1 MSEAAHR
8 TLAGVAERLRN
19 LPGEQRQALFKLLR
33 QKGVD
38 VARLPIQ
45 PALDGE
51 PRPLSYAQ
59 QRQWVLW
66 QLDPQSSAYHIPTAL
81 RLRGPL
87 DVEALGRSFASLV
100 ERHAVFRTRFV
111 EEGDGPRQ
119 VIDPPGPFALP
130 IEPLA
135 DDPARLHAR
144 LDEIARQPFD
154 LAREAPLRVRLF
166 RLGDDHHVLA
176 LTLHHI
182 VSDGW
187 SSAILVDELLQ
198 GYRAWHAGQPPC
210 LPALPIQYADY
221 AAWQRQWLESGEE
234 DRQLAYWTAQ
244 LGEEQPVLRLPVRRP
259 RPDEA
264 GQPAARVELPLDP
277 ALGERLRRFA
287 RDREA
292 TPFMVLL
299 ASFQALLHRY
309 SGQAD
314 IRVGVP
320 VANRTRAET
329 EGLIG
334 FFVNTQVLKAT
345 FAPGQTFLDLLRQV
359 RDTALAAQAHQ
370 DLPFERLVERLHP
383 ERSLDHTPLFQVLFN
398 HQSAAADAGTAELA
412 GLRIEPL
419 DPGAQPA
426 QFDLTLSTHDRPDG
440 FHAVLIHDP
449 ARFAPGR
456 VEALGRHWLALLE
469 AALDAPGRPLE
480 ALPMLT
486 AGERRRLSGWN
497 ATGRDYPDTPFV
509 QRLFE
514 RQVRATPEAPA
525 LRFAGRESSYDQ
537 LNRQANRL
545 AHRLMA
551 RGVGPDA
558 LVGVAM
564 ERSVDLVVSLL
575 AVLKAGGAYVPLDP
589 DYPAERL
596 AYLLDDSGVGLLL
609 TQHALRERLP
619 SNAGVECLCMDEGHD
634 EPAIEHDP
642 APRLH
647 PGHLAYVLYT
657 SGSTGRPKGAGNSH
671 GALYNRLAWMQ
682 QAYGLDAHDRV
693 LQKTPFSFDVSVWEF
708 FWPLMTGACLVV
720 ADPGEHRDPA
730 RLIATIRR
738 EGVTTL
744 HFVPSMLQAFLHEE
758 AVATCTGLRRIVC
771 SGEALPVEAQAR
783 VFERLPDAALYNLY
797 GPTEAAI
804 DVTHWTCRDDGGDA
818 VPIGHPIANL
828 RTHVLDAGLSP
839 VPVGCSGEL
848 YLGGVGLARGYHR
861 RPGLTAE
868 RFVPDP
874 FQPGE
879 RLYRTGDLARHRDD
893 GALEYL
899 GRLDHQVKLRGQRI
913 ELGEIEARLREAPGV
928 REAAVLA
935 LPADTPTYL
944 VAYLVLDAG
953 DPAARLEAARRHLR
967 ERLPEHMLPTRW
979 ETLEHM
985 PLSPN
990 GKLDRKA
997 LPAPAAI
1004 ATGAT
1009 GTAPETPM
1017 EQTLAAIWQEVLG
1030 LERVAADANFF
1041 GLGGDSIIAIQVVS
1055 RARRQGIHLAP
1066 RDLFE
1071 HQTVQALARVA
1082 RHGDV
1087 VAAEQGPVQGDSAL
1101 TPIQHAFFASEIPA
1115 RQHWNQALLL
1125 RPRQPLDAGALELA
1139 LDALYRHHDALRLRF
1154 QHGPEGWRA
1163 RHAGPEAGGLLW
1175 RRDAADAAAL
1185 EALCEEA
1192 QRSLDLGEG
1201 PLLRALLATLP
1212 DGQQRLLLVFHHLV
1226 VDGVSW
1232 RILLEDLQGAYRA
1245 ALDGQPIALPA
1256 KTSAFRDWAARLAA
1270 FAHEDATRAELA
1282 YWEDLHRGAGAEL
1295 PRDRVGGRAC
1305 RSVGRTVHT
1314 RLDRV
1319 VTRQLLQDAPAAYRT
1334 RVNDLL
1340 LAALATTLGRWTGA
1354 PATLVR
1360 LEGHGREDLSDTLDL
1375 TRSVGWFT
1383 STYPVRL
1390 VTHDEPGATLKAVKE
1405 HLRGIPR
1412 NGIGHGVL
1420 RHLGDASA
1428 RARLAALPE
1437 PRVTFNYLGQF
1448 DGSFAEGALFVP
1460 AAESGGACHDP
1471 RAPLDNW
1478 LSLNGEVYDGEL
1490 VLGWTF
1496 SEELFDEATV
1506 QRLAEAYA
1514 TDLRALVAHCLAVE
1528 DGGLTPSD
1536 VPLAGLDQAQLD
1548 ALPFLGAPLEDLYPL
1563 SSMQQGMLFH
1573 AQEDDQALYINQ
1585 TRVPVEGLD
1594 ARRFAEAWRQATRR
1608 HAILRSAF
1616 LSRTDWK
1623 EPLQAVLR
1631 QADTPLDILDWRDRA
1646 VSEADLARLA
1656 EDDCARGFDLE
1667 RAPLQRLT
1675 LVRLDERNW
1684 HLIWTSHHILMDGWS
1699 RSRLLGEVLHA
1710 YAGQPLPPVAGDYRD
1725 YIGWLRRQPADALET
1740 FWKSESA
1747 SLETPTHLAPCVH
1760 PQPAAGLNGHA
1771 ARYLEWDA
1779 PRTARLLEAARQHRV
1794 TPNTLIQAAW
1804 LLLLHRYTGQASV
1817 CFGATVA
1824 GRPAGLPGA
1833 EDMLGLFINTLP
1845 IIQTVE
1851 PARTVADWLHALQR
1865 HNLRVRDHEHASL
1878 ADIQRWSGQGG
1889 QPLFDSILVFENYPL
1904 DQRLQGATDHGLR
1917 FGGSE
1922 NRDVTNFAMDL
1933 AVHLGETLSIEF
1945 LYLRQRF
1952 TDEACARLVDAFET
1966 LLEGLLARPEAR
1978 LGDLPMLGEAARQR
1992 LEQDNRLDGETRPS
2006 SPVAEAIRAHGARQ
2020 PGAPALVCGEDS
2032 LDYAGLEDRANR
2044 LTHWLIAAGVGPDD
2058 RVGVAFERSL
2068 DLVVAL
2074 YAVHKAGAAYV
2085 PLDIDYPEERLRWIM
2100 QDSRMSLLLTH
2111 RDVARRLPRVGGLEP
2126 AVMERLPLASQPAD
2140 CPPLR
2145 ALPDHLAYLIYTSGS
2160 TGKPKGVAVAHGP
2173 LRGHCE
2179 AIVRLY
2185 EMDAGTRELLFMSFA
2200 FDGAHER
2207 WLSTLLAGGCL
2218 VIRDNGL
2225 WTPEQTW
2232 QALHRER
2239 IDIACFPPAYLQQ
2252 LAEYAETQGNPPP
2265 VRIYC
2270 FGGDAVADATFRQ
2283 VARTLRPRHL
2293 TNGYGP
2299 TETVVTPMLWKVAA
2313 GDTCGAAYAPIGRRV
2328 GQRRLYV
2335 LDAELNLLPDGVAG
2349 ELYIGGEAL
2358 ARGYHD
2364 RPGLTAE
2371 RFVADPFAVGARMYR
2386 TGDLVRRRADGVID
2400 YLGRLDHQVKVRG
2413 FRIELGEIEARLRAF
2428 PEVREALVVAREHDT
2443 GKQLVGYVVADDDPG
2458 LGDAL
2463 RQRLQRDV
2471 PDYMVP
2477 AQVMV
2482 LAAFPLS
2489 PNGKLDRQALPAPE
2503 FRGRDFVAPRN
2514 ELERRLA
2521 AIWQEVL
2528 GVERVG
2534 VTDNFFELGGDSL
2547 RTLKVIAK
2555 VRAQHDLGVELK
2567 LRDMM
2572 AKPTIGE
2579 LSGYRDETNRAESG
2593 LDPLLPLNRAVPG
2606 IAPLFCLHAGFG
2618 TVFDYEPLARRLE
2631 GRRGL
2636 YGLQCRM
2643 LLDRAW
2649 RDDALDAMAIDYAQY
2664 IRQKQ
2669 PTGPYHLLGWSLG
2682 GTLAVLVAKELERQ
2696 GQAIAYLGLVDS
2708 YLPSLE
2714 CVADDEPWAE
2724 ELRQFLRVLLGTEVR
2739 LGATQRAQPERT
2751 EVERLVAEALE
2762 QADRDVGARHAAL
2775 GAEELAHTFLVAC
2788 RLKQL
2793 ARHANELPG
2802 LECATAEAWWA
2813 QVDDGPL
2820 RQRFETGVLR
2830 GRPAQVLHAG
2840 HYDLLDHPRLLDAL
2854 HARLA
2859 PAASPVS

>member
-1 MSEAAHR
+1 M
-8 TLAGVAERLRN
+8 RN
-19 LPGEQRQALFKLLR
+19 LPGPQRQALFALLR

-81 RLRGPL
+81 SLRGPL
-87 DVEALGRSFASLV
+87 DVDALRRSFASLV

-111 EEGDGPRQ
+111 EDDEGPRQ
-119 VIDPPGPFALP
+119 VIDPPASFALP
-130 IEPLA
+130 VEPLA
-135 DDPARLHAR
+135 DDPAQVRAC
-144 LDEIARQPFD
+144 LDDTTRRPFD
-154 LAREAPLRVRLF
+154 LAREAPLRVRLL

-176 LTLHHI
+176 LILHHI

-187 SSAILVDELLQ
+187 SSALLVDELLQ
-198 GYRAWHAGQPPC
+198 GYLAWHAGQPPH

-221 AAWQRQWLESGEE
+221 AAWQRQWLASGEE
-234 DRQLAYWTAQ
+234 ARQLAYWTAQ
-244 LGEEQPVLRLPVRRP
+244 LGEEQPVLQLPSRRA
-259 RPDEA
+259 RPEDS
-264 GQPAARVELPLDP
+264 GQPAARVELAIDP
-277 ALGERLRRFA
+277 ALGERLRQVA
-287 RDREA
+287 RDHAA
-292 TPFMVLL
+292 TPFMLLL

-329 EGLIG
+329 ERLIG

-345 FAPGQTFLDLLRQV
+345 FAPGMRVLDLFQQV
-359 RDTALAAQAHQ
+359 RDTALAAQTHQ
-370 DLPFERLVERLHP
+370 DLPFERLVERLQP

-398 HQSAAADAGTAELA
+398 HQSGAQDGTISGDLA

-419 DPGAQPA
+419 EAGAQPA
-426 QFDLTLSTHDRPDG
+426 QFDLTLSTHDQPDG
-440 FHAVLIHDP
+440 LQAALIYDP
-449 ARFAPGR
+449 ARFEPGR
-456 VEALGRHWLALLE
+456 IETLGRHWLSLLQ
-469 AALDAPGRPLE
+469 AMLDTPHAVLDDLPLLATE
-480 ALPMLT
+480 
-486 AGERRRLSGWN
+486 EHQRLADWN
-497 ATGRDYPDTPFV
+497 ATRRDYPDTPFV

-514 RQVRATPEAPA
+514 RQARVTPDAPA
-525 LRFAGRESSYDQ
+525 LRFAGQQLSYDQ

-551 RGVGPDA
+551 RGVGPDT

-596 AYLLDDSGVGLLL
+596 AYMLDDSGVGLLL
-609 TQHALRERLP
+609 TQRALLERLP
-619 SNAGVECLCMDEGHD
+619 SNAGLACLCVDD
-634 EPAIEHDP
+634 SDDAPTAEHDP
-642 APRLH
+642 APTLQA
-647 PGHLAYVLYT
+647 GHLAYVIYT

-682 QAYGLDAHDRV
+682 EAYGLEARDRV

-720 ADPGEHRDPA
+720 AAPGEHRDPA
-730 RLIATIRR
+730 RLIETIRR
-738 EGVTTL
+738 DTVTTL
-744 HFVPSMLQAFLHEE
+744 HFVPSMLLAFIHEDE
-758 AVATCTGLRRIVC
+758 AATCDSLTRIVC
-771 SGEALPVEAQAR
+771 SGEALPTEAQAL
-783 VFERLPDAALYNLY
+783 VFERLPNAALYNLY

-804 DVTHWTCRDDGGDA
+804 DVTHWTCRDEGSDT

-861 RPGLTAE
+861 RPALTAE

-879 RLYRTGDLARHRDD
+879 RLYRTGDLARYRDD

-913 ELGEIEARLREAPGV
+913 ELGEIEARLQEAPGV

-935 LPADTPTYL
+935 LPVDKPTHL
-944 VAYLVLDAG
+944 VAYLVLDTR
-953 DPAARLEAARRHLR
+953 DPAISLEAVQQHLR
-967 ERLPEHMLPTRW
+967 SRLPEHMLPTRW
-979 ETLEHM
+979 ELLERM

-1004 ATGAT
+1004 AADAAGAT
-1009 GTAPETPM
+1009 PETPM
-1017 EQTLAAIWQEVLG
+1017 EQTLAAIWQDVLG

-1041 GLGGDSIIAIQVVS
+1041 SLGGDSIIAIQVVS
-1055 RARRQGIHLAP
+1055 RARRQGIRLAP

-1082 RHGDV
+1082 RHGEAV
-1087 VAAEQGPVQGDSAL
+1087 MAEQGLVQGASGL
-1101 TPIQHAFFASEIPA
+1101 TPIQHAFFASDIPA
-1115 RQHWNQALLL
+1115 RPHWNQALLL
-1125 RPRQPLDAGALELA
+1125 RPRHSLDAGALALA

-1154 QHGPEGWRA
+1154 QPGAEGWQA
-1163 RHAGPEAGGLLW
+1163 HHAGAEANDLLW
-1175 RRDAADAAAL
+1175 QRDVDDAAAL
-1185 EALCEEA
+1185 EALCETA
-1192 QRSLDLGEG
+1192 QRSLDLGDG
-1201 PLLRALLATLP
+1201 PLLRGVLATLP
-1212 DGQQRLLLVFHHLV
+1212 NGQQRLLLVFHHLV

-1232 RILLEDLQGAYRA
+1232 RILLEDLQGAYQA
-1245 ALDGQPIALPA
+1245 AVAGHPIALPA
-1256 KTSAFRDWAARLAA
+1256 KTSAFRDWTARLSA
-1270 FAHEDATRAELA
+1270 FAREDALQAELA
-1282 YWEDLHRGAGAEL
+1282 YWEDLHRGATAEL
-1295 PRDRVGGRAC
+1295 PRDHDAGRAC
-1305 RSVGRTVHT
+1305 RAVQRTVHT
-1314 RLDRV
+1314 RLDRAA
-1319 VTRQLLQDAPAAYRT
+1319 TRRLLQDAPAAYRT

-1340 LAALATTLGRWTGA
+1340 LAALGTTLGRWTGA
-1354 PATLVR
+1354 PATLVQ
-1360 LEGHGREDLSDTLDL
+1360 LEGHGREDLFETLDL

-1390 VTHDEPGATLKAVKE
+1390 AVEASPGATLKAVKE
-1405 HLRGIPR
+1405 HLRGIPH

-1448 DGSFAEGALFVP
+1448 DGSFDEDALFAP
-1460 AAESGGACHDP
+1460 AAEASGACHDP
-1471 RAPLDNW
+1471 QAPLDNW
-1478 LSLNGEVYDGEL
+1478 LSINGEVYDGEL

-1496 SEELFDEATV
+1496 SEEQFDDATV
-1506 QRLAEAYA
+1506 QRLADAYA
-1514 TDLRALVAHCLAVE
+1514 GDLQTLVTHCLEVV

-1536 VPLAGLDQAQLD
+1536 VPLSGLDQRQLD
-1548 ALPFLGAPLEDLYPL
+1548 ALPRFEAPLDDLYPL
-1563 SSMQQGMLFH
+1563 SPMQQGMLFH
-1573 AQEDDQALYINQ
+1573 SQEDDQGLYVNQ
-1585 TRVPVEGLD
+1585 TSVPVEGLD
-1594 ARRFAEAWRQATRR
+1594 VQRFADAWRQATRR

-1631 QADTPLDILDWRDRA
+1631 EADTPIEVLDWRGH
-1646 VSEADLARLA
+1646 ADPQAALRQLA

-1667 RAPLQRLT
+1667 QAPLQRLT
-1675 LVRLDERNW
+1675 LVRLDAQNW

-1740 FWKSESA
+1740 FWKHQLA
-1747 SLETPTHLAPCVH
+1747 NLATPTHLAPCAH
-1760 PQPAAGLNGHA
+1760 PQPDPGLVGHG
-1771 ARYLEWDA
+1771 ARYLEWDVA
-1779 PRTARLLEAARQHRV
+1779 RTARLLEAARHHRV

-1824 GRPAGLPGA
+1824 GRPAGLAGA

-1845 IIQTVE
+1845 IIQTVRPE
-1851 PARTVADWLHALQR
+1851 GTVGDWLQALQQ
-1865 HNLRVRDHEHASL
+1865 HNLQVRDHEHASL

-1889 QPLFDSILVFENYPL
+1889 QALFDSILVFENYPL
-1904 DQRLQGATDHGLR
+1904 DKRLQGSADNGLR
-1917 FGGSE
+1917 FGSSE

-1933 AVHLGETLSIEF
+1933 AVHLGDHLNIEF

-1952 TDEACARLVDAFET
+1952 TDEACTRLVDAFET
-1966 LLEGLLARPEAR
+1966 LLDGLLARPEAR
-1978 LGDLPMLGEAARQR
+1978 LGDLPMLDRAARQR
-1992 LEQDNRLDGETRPS
+1992 LEQDNRLDGEGRQLP
-2006 SPVAEAIRAHGARQ
+2006 PVAEAIRTHAARQ
-2020 PGAPALVCGEDS
+2020 PGATALVCGEDS

-2044 LTHWLIAAGVGPDD
+2044 LAHWLMAAGIGPDD

-2085 PLDIDYPEERLRWIM
+2085 PMDIDYPEDRLRWIM
-2100 QDSRMSLLLTH
+2100 EDSRMALLLTH
-2111 RDVARRLPRVGGLEP
+2111 RDVPRRLPQVDGLAP
-2126 AVMERLPLASQPAD
+2126 AVLEHLPLASQPAD
-2140 CPPLR
+2140 CPPQR

-2185 EMDAGTRELLFMSFA
+2185 EMDEGTRELLFMSFA

-2239 IDIACFPPAYLQQ
+2239 ISIACFPPAYLQQ
-2252 LAEYAETQGNPPP
+2252 LADHAEAQGNPPP

-2270 FGGDAVADATFRQ
+2270 FGGDAVADAAFRQ
-2283 VARTLRPRHL
+2283 VTRALQPRYL

-2313 GDTCGAAYAPIGRRV
+2313 GETCGAAYAPIGQRV

-2335 LDAELNLLPDGVAG
+2335 LDGELNLLPDGVAG
-2349 ELYIGGEAL
+2349 ELYIGGDAL

-2371 RFVADPFAVGARMYR
+2371 RFVADPFATGERMYR
-2386 TGDLVRRRADGVID
+2386 TGDLVRRRTDGVID
-2400 YLGRLDHQVKVRG
+2400 YLGRLDHQVKIRG
-2413 FRIELGEIEARLRAF
+2413 FRIELGEIEARLRGF
-2428 PEVREALVVAREHDT
+2428 PEVREALVVAREHET
-2443 GKQLVGYVVADDDPG
+2443 GKQLVGYVVTDETAG

-2463 RQRLQRDV
+2463 RQRLQQAL

-2489 PNGKLDRQALPAPE
+2489 PNGKLDRQALPAPT
-2503 FRGRDFVAPRN
+2503 FRSRAFVAPRN

-2528 GVERVG
+2528 GVEQVG

-2547 RTLKVIAK
+2547 RTLKVISK
-2555 VRAQHDLGVELK
+2555 VRAQRDLGFELK

-2579 LSGYRDETNRAESG
+2579 LSGYHDDATRDDVD
-2593 LDPLLPLNRAVPG
+2593 LDPLLPLNRTVPG
-2606 IAPLFCLHAGFG
+2606 NAPLFCLHAGFG

-2631 GRRGL
+2631 GRRSV

-2649 RDDALDAMAIDYAQY
+2649 QDDSLEAMAIDYAQY

-2669 PTGPYHLLGWSLG
+2669 PSGPYHLLGWSLG
-2682 GTLAVLVAKELERQ
+2682 GTLAVLVARELERQ

-2708 YLPSLE
+2708 YLPSME
-2714 CVADDEPWAE
+2714 PAPDDTPWAE
-2724 ELRQFLRVLLGTEVR
+2724 ELRQFLQVLLATDVR
-2739 LGATQRAQPERT
+2739 LANTTRMQPDQA
-2751 EVERLVAEALE
+2751 EVERLVADVLAS
-2762 QADRDVGARHAAL
+2762 ADHANAGHAAL

-2788 RLKQL
+2788 RLKYL
-2793 ARHANELPG
+2793 ARQADELPALG
-2802 LECATAEAWWA
+2802 TTADGWWA
-2813 QVDDGPL
+2813 QGDDEPL
-2820 RQRFETGVLR
+2820 RQRFEAGVLH
-2830 GRPAQVLHAG
+2830 GCPAQVLNTG

-2859 PAASPVS
+2859 PAASPVA